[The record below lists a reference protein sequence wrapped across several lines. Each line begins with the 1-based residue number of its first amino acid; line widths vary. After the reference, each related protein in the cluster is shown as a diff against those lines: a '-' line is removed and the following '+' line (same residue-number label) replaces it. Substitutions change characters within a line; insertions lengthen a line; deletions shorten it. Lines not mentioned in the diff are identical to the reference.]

1 MTVFRARD
9 AGHAAIAKSMLQ
21 AAQLDFVARNEDV
34 QDIFGWGRFP
44 GGANLAMGAV
54 ELQVRQEDAPFA
66 LELLRTL
73 ADDSA
78 TDDTGGVSDPD
89 DA

>member
-1 MTVFRARD
+1 
-9 AGHAAIAKSMLQ
+9 MLQ
-21 AAQLDFVARNEDV
+21 AAEVDFVARNEEV

-44 GGANLAMGAV
+44 GGMNLAMGAV
-54 ELQVRQEDAPFA
+54 ELQVRREDAPFA

-73 ADDSA
+73 ADESA
-78 TDDTGGVSDPD
+78 TDEAGGVPDPE